1 MDSEEEKIR
10 RRIEERQ
17 IALTEKINVLKA
29 QVERVKRMGDVKS
42 MVAKRP
48 ALIVAGSVL
57 AGFLARKITSTRARN
72 HRATRIHQS
81 KSSYWN
87 PPGREPKVFG
97 GLGNQLFAI
106 LTGVATRT
114 AIKYFSKAGKN
125 MLARRSAGR
134 RAEQNFRDHP

>member
-72 HRATRIHQS
+72 HRAARIHKS
-81 KSSYWN
+81 KSNYWD
-87 PPGREPKVFG
+87 PPGREPKVFA
-97 GLGNQLFAI
+97 GLGNQLFAV
-106 LTGVATRT
+106 LTGVAART
-114 AIKYFSKAGKN
+114 AIKYFSEVGKN
-125 MLARRSAGR
+125 MLTRKSARR
-134 RAEQNFRDHP
+134 RAEQNFRGHP